1 MDVKRKSTEP
11 VSISGKFPGD
21 RRFEDDGD
29 EALTS
34 GVPLVK
40 LIKRN
45 LIASPELV
53 MLGARHSVAA
63 ERFRRLKARLINEHA
78 DNLGVM
84 VVTSAT
90 AGDGKSLVAINTALA
105 FAADM
110 KGEVLLIDADLRRSG
125 IARWLEPTPK
135 FGFSEI
141 LGGKTELEHALIEL
155 ENAPLKILPAGSPT
169 RDPVELLSSERAD
182 RLFVELRRRFKYVI
196 VDTPPIVPFTDADVL
211 GRLSDG
217 ILMVARNDI
226 TLQSMFR
233 RAVESVTSTDVLGL
247 ILNDATF
254 NLSDRGHYH
263 RQAGNYQ
270 DRSTK

>member
-1 MDVKRKSTEP
+1 
-11 VSISGKFPGD
+11 
-21 RRFEDDGD
+21 
-29 EALTS
+29 
-34 GVPLVK
+34 
-40 LIKRN
+40 
-45 LIASPELV
+45 
-53 MLGARHSVAA
+53 
-63 ERFRRLKARLINEHA
+63 
-78 DNLGVM
+78 VM
-84 VVTSAT
+84 VVTSAG
-90 AGDGKSLVAINTALA
+90 AGEGKSLVAINTALA

-110 KGEVLLIDADLRRSG
+110 KGEVLLIDADMRRSG

-217 ILMVARNDI
+217 ILMVARNDM

-254 NLSDRGHYH
+254 NLPDRGHYH
-263 RQAGNYQ
+263 REDGYYQ
-270 DRSTK
+270 DRSKK

>member
-11 VSISGKFPGD
+11 VNIRGKFPGD

-45 LIASPELV
+45 LIDSPELV

-84 VVTSAT
+84 VITSAT

-110 KGEVLLIDADLRRSG
+110 NGEVLLIDADLRRSG

-182 RLFVELRRRFKYVI
+182 NLFLELRRRFKYVI

-217 ILMVARNDI
+217 VLLVARNDM
-226 TLQSMFR
+226 TLQSLFR
-233 RAVESVTSTDVLGL
+233 RAVESVTSTDVLG
-247 ILNDATF
+247 IVLNDATF
-254 NLSDRGHYH
+254 NLADRGHYH
-263 RQAGNYQ
+263 GHDGYYQ
-270 DRSTK
+270 EQSKK